1 MDVAETRMMQAV
13 KDTLLPHGRY
23 LVTQAMRERGFSV
36 TSLAAAVGVSRK
48 HLSNVLNA
56 TVPLGEDLADRIA
69 AALDLAPEHL
79 RILRHDGVI
88 PGRLDEVAP
97 MAITILGDPTE
108 PIPDWFES

>member
-1 MDVAETRMMQAV
+1 VDVAETRMMQAV

-23 LVTQAMRERGFSV
+23 LVTQAMAERGFSV

-56 TVPLGEDLADRIA
+56 TVPLRADLADRIA
-69 AALDLAPEHL
+69 AALNLAPEHL

-88 PGRLDEVAP
+88 TGRLDEAAP
-97 MAITILGDPTE
+97 MAITILGDVNE
-108 PIPDWFES
+108 PIPDWFGS